1 MAPAGALVV
10 AEARAGGA
18 WNRLDEVEALIVP
31 DDLATAFDRHPGA
44 RPRWDAFPR
53 STRRA
58 ALEWISKAKR
68 ADTRQRRVTG
78 TAEWAARGEW
88 PR

>member
-1 MAPAGALVV
+1 MGRRLEAAGRMAPAGARLV

-44 RPRWDAFPR
+44 RTHWDAFPGR
-53 STRRA
+53 PAGRR
-58 ALEWISKAKR
+58 WN
-68 ADTRQRRVTG
+68 G
-78 TAEWAARGEW
+78 
-88 PR
+88 